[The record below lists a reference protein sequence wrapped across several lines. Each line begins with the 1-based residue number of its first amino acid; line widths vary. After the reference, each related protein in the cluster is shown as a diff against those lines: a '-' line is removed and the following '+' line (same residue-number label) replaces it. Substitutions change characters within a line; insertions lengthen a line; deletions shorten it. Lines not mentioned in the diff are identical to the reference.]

1 MCTPR
6 RQYRNVYFIVLLRPQ
21 NSAPLKRNNREI
33 SGAPPIL
40 RVSLLISQ
48 APHRTVDFFADNTDD
63 NSTEDLNM
71 EPEKLQTDESF
82 CKHDR
87 NSEVE
92 EPANMTAEEA
102 DEMVS
107 KCDGGVEATLEYAKM
122 WCKYVKELL
131 NWVDKRLNYG
141 KLHLMTSHYMP
152 LQQLYTMVMEHDIKT
167 GKVAIDTAGI
177 LQEREYYKNDSIL
190 RMDKSIH
197 YLQRLARPGESQS
210 ARVQAEKCQRHC
222 GGNKQL
228 EKAASL
234 SRKQLKVTLRMFK
247 LRHDQAERIPEGY
260 QVLTEF
266 CKPYKVGEKYL
277 EFIQKMPKK
286 ELLVEEYTFKEFVPS
301 GPR

>member
-1 MCTPR
+1 M
-6 RQYRNVYFIVLLRPQ
+6 
-21 NSAPLKRNNREI
+21 EI
-33 SGAPPIL
+33 
-40 RVSLLISQ
+40 
-48 APHRTVDFFADNTDD
+48 N
-63 NSTEDLNM
+63 
-71 EPEKLQTDESF
+71 KTDESF
-82 CKHDR
+82 CEHDR

-131 NWVDKRLNYG
+131 NWVDKRLNYETEFAKNILKIAEMG
-141 KLHLMTSHYMP
+141 RNAVKQQNYMP

-234 SRKQLKVTLRMFK
+234 SRKQLKHFYSSSINSCFIMSSSESKSTIEAASVLMPK
-247 LRHDQAERIPEGY
+247 LRQQELKKLGERIVSHIRNWCTKGDEVMTRGEGH
-260 QVLTEF
+260 
-266 CKPYKVGEKYL
+266 L
-277 EFIQKMPKK
+277 EDVQSPA
-286 ELLVEEYTFKEFVPS
+286 
-301 GPR
+301 